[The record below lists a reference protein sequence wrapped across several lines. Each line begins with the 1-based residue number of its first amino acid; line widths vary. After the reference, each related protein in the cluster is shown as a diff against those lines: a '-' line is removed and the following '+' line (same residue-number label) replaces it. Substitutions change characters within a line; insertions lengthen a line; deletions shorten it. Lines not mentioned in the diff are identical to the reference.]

1 MNAMSEPLIA
11 AHEQIKSNF
20 FSSSVADC
28 AQKLGP
34 KSEKGNER
42 NRKFPNFNKNSIQ
55 QGTVT
60 NNYNK

>member
-1 MNAMSEPLIA
+1 MNAMSDSLIA
-11 AHEQIKSNF
+11 AHEQIKNNF
-20 FSSSVADC
+20 FFLEVADC

-55 QGTVT
+55 
-60 NNYNK
+60 